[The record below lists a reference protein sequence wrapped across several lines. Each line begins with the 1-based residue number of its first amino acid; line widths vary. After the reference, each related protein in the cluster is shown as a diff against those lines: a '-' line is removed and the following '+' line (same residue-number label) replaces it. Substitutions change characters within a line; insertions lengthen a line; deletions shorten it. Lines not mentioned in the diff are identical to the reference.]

1 MITKLTPMQES
12 KIPFYIDKWTKIG
25 LEYNPIELDK
35 AKEVLLPYLKMY
47 LNIEPKLFIILD
59 SPFACNIGI
68 NIVKAVFKNLKIDS
82 QLYSQLDSQ
91 LDSQLYSQLDSQLR
105 SLKLE
110 YYLLGYFGTNG
121 NIFSGYCSFYDYLI
135 SEVQK
140 IDNMQGWEIFKKVH
154 EYVHYMFIFKDI
166 VFLSQ
171 KPKTLKF
178 KGNVLHCENGP
189 SVEYSDGYSIYNLNG
204 VSVPK
209 DLVMTA
215 WDKLDSNIIL
225 KETNVEIRREIV
237 RKIGIEKVCKDLGA
251 TILDKIGNYELLNLN
266 LGDRSRPYL
275 KMLNPSIGIYHIEGV
290 PPDCDTVEKALNSR
304 KPQAMKSIPVSK
316 DGEDWYQQGDVC
328 VWNKDAKSL
337 KKYPK
342 VLT

>member
-1 MITKLTPMQES
+1 
-12 KIPFYIDKWTKIG
+12 
-25 LEYNPIELDK
+25 
-35 AKEVLLPYLKMY
+35 
-47 LNIEPKLFIILD
+47 
-59 SPFACNIGI
+59 
-68 NIVKAVFKNLKIDS
+68 
-82 QLYSQLDSQ
+82 
-91 LDSQLYSQLDSQLR
+91 
-105 SLKLE
+105 
-110 YYLLGYFGTNG
+110 
-121 NIFSGYCSFYDYLI
+121 
-135 SEVQK
+135 
-140 IDNMQGWEIFKKVH
+140 MQGWEIFKKVH